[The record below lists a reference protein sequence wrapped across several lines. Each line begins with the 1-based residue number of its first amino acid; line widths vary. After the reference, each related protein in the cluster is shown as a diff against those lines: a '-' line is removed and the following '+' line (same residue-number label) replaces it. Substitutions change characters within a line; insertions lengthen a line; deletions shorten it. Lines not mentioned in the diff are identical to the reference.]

1 MTEEPGFFSAHNPLL
16 WYTIAFVLFF
26 GIFGP
31 KLWAAIAAALDGR
44 AASVRSQL
52 DEASRLRREAEAL
65 LAEAR
70 RAHAQAMDDARATL
84 EGAKN
89 EAAQIAEAARR
100 DAEATARRRER
111 MAHDRIA
118 AAERAAVD
126 DIRHAA
132 ATIAADAARGVIS
145 ETHGAAEDA
154 DLVDRA
160 IAGLPAALSGRQAA

>member
-1 MTEEPGFFSAHNPLL
+1 TSIPTQRNS
-16 WYTIAFVLFF
+16 
-26 GIFGP
+26 
-31 KLWAAIAAALDGR
+31 
-44 AASVRSQL
+44 
-52 DEASRLRREAEAL
+52 
-65 LAEAR
+65 
-70 RAHAQAMDDARATL
+70 
-84 EGAKN
+84 
-89 EAAQIAEAARR
+89 
-100 DAEATARRRER
+100 
-111 MAHDRIA
+111 HDRNA